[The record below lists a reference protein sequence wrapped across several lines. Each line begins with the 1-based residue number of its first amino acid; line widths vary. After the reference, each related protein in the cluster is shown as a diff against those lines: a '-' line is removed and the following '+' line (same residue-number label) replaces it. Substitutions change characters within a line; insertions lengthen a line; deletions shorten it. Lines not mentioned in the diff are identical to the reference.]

1 MNVKPVWKFLAI
13 VFVSVLT
20 VCSAVTCYFD
30 LDGSVEVKD
39 IWRMREYSGENGFV
53 IMLPRENELPA
64 IANGIVHGVE
74 DQNSQTQEEIPPVVS
89 EPPLPSWQPSGEYTE
104 IDRLILVNKEYPVDQ
119 NYIPADLVQLE
130 YRASNRSA
138 EWQVMTREAAD
149 AFNQLCSDALLEGYE
164 IVVTTAYRSYEFQSY
179 LYNSYVEK
187 DGQAAA
193 DMYSAQP
200 GKSEHQTG
208 LAADVSSP
216 SVQYRLTSEYG
227 DTAEGKWLS
236 ENCYKYGFI
245 LRYPKGKEEITG
257 YIYEPWHIR
266 YVGQEAAKEIW
277 ETGVALEEYL
287 GKVPDSMS
295 TETNYSAAIDE
306 IADDDR

>member
-1 MNVKPVWKFLAI
+1 
-13 VFVSVLT
+13 
-20 VCSAVTCYFD
+20 
-30 LDGSVEVKD
+30 
-39 IWRMREYSGENGFV
+39 
-53 IMLPRENELPA
+53 MLPRENELPA

-164 IVVTTAYRSYEFQSY
+164 IVVTTAYRSYQFQSY

-187 DGQAAA
+187 
-193 DMYSAQP
+193 
-200 GKSEHQTG
+200 
-208 LAADVSSP
+208 
-216 SVQYRLTSEYG
+216 
-227 DTAEGKWLS
+227 
-236 ENCYKYGFI
+236 
-245 LRYPKGKEEITG
+245 
-257 YIYEPWHIR
+257 
-266 YVGQEAAKEIW
+266 
-277 ETGVALEEYL
+277 
-287 GKVPDSMS
+287 
-295 TETNYSAAIDE
+295 
-306 IADDDR
+306 